1 MSTYKKIVPNAVIGQ
16 EYEEGRLVAE
26 TLPGTLVGI
35 THDASGIGINALKL
49 TMNSVR
55 GRNAFVVLE
64 DPFFGK
70 TVADAITIDSRAR
83 VMALPV
89 MCRFTGIVK
98 ANVAIAVDDF
108 LTTAPD
114 GLVDKATADEDGSG
128 TAGAEMS
135 ALFQAMEACTAGAT
149 GDARRILLRVIR

>member
-49 TMNSVR
+49 TKNAVR
-55 GRNAFVVLE
+55 GRNAFIVLE

-98 ANVAIAVDDF
+98 SGVAIAVDDF
-108 LTTAPD
+108 LVPD
-114 GLVDKATADEDGSG
+114 VAGLVDKATTTEDGSAD
-128 TAGAEMS
+128 TAPAS
-135 ALFQAMEACTAGAT
+135 ALYQAMEACTAGAT